1 MTRDKFLE
9 MIERDLTIESDNLD
23 LFSINT
29 PYLVGKYLKERSRF
43 KGNLIHAKN
52 KYVNLKKWKRDYYLG
67 LQPKSVYDE
76 QPFDLKIR
84 KTDVDIYL
92 ETDVDIQEL
101 YGRVEFYEDLCD
113 SCNYVLKAL
122 ELSGW
127 NIKNA
132 IADRNFKH
140 GIM

>member
-1 MTRDKFLE
+1 MTRDDFLE
-9 MIERDLTIESDNLD
+9 MMENDLTIDADQLD

-29 PYLVGKYLKERSRF
+29 PYLVGKYIKERSRF
-43 KGNLIHAKN
+43 RGNLLHFKN
-52 KYVNLKKWKRDYYLG
+52 KYSNLKKWKRDYYLG
-67 LQPKSVYDE
+67 LQPKDVYDKE
-76 QPFDLKIR
+76 PFDLKIR

-92 ETDVDIQEL
+92 ETDTDLQEL
-101 YGRVEFYEDLCD
+101 HGKVELYEDLCE

-122 ELSGW
+122 EQSGW

-140 GIM
+140 GIV

>member
-1 MTRDKFLE
+1 MTRDEFLE
-9 MIERDLTIESDNLD
+9 MMEKDLTIESDNLD

-29 PYLVGKYLKERSRF
+29 PYLIAKYIKERSRF
-43 KGNLIHAKN
+43 KGNLIHSKN
-52 KYVNLKKWKRDYYLG
+52 KYANLKKWKRDYYLG
-67 LQPKSVYDE
+67 LQPKSVYDD

-92 ETDVDIQEL
+92 ETDTDLQEL
-101 YGRVEFYEDLCD
+101 YGKVEFYEDLCD
-113 SCNYVLKAL
+113 SCNHVLKAL

-140 GIM
+140 GII